1 MVVDH
6 AVRVPTSGGGYVRFE
21 SGERIYCGELPG
33 AVAALEA
40 FGIDPATMAV
50 SSAQVGDGQVARVG
64 RGGFAS
70 AGFDGWAIAG
80 DRAVAGTL
88 GYAETT
94 HGGKAWAGDGGIA
107 VASEGGE
114 AVTGGIAV
122 SFSSYSRLNGGHLAV
137 AIEDYVTVASGDIA
151 IGGMGNVAGYG
162 TGAIAVGASN
172 VVTSRNGIAIARYPQ
187 GRVCGGEGA
196 LLAVRSDIDPAD
208 WLFGVVGEN
217 GIEPDVY
224 YRAMGLSRRRC
235 ASPEV
240 EGFAHSRGLFGLM
253 AVRAACVAMQATL
266 LPWRCQRFMRA
277 TVASAMAMTWHEA

>member
-1 MVVDH
+1 M
-6 AVRVPTSGGGYVRFE
+6 
-21 SGERIYCGELPG
+21 
-33 AVAALEA
+33 
-40 FGIDPATMAV
+40 
-50 SSAQVGDGQVARVG
+50 
-64 RGGFAS
+64 
-70 AGFDGWAIAG
+70 
-80 DRAVAGTL
+80 AGTL

-224 YRAMGLSRRRC
+224 YRAMGGSLVRC
-235 ASPEV
+235 ASPE
-240 EGFAHSRGLFGLM
+240 G
-253 AVRAACVAMQATL
+253 
-266 LPWRCQRFMRA
+266 
-277 TVASAMAMTWHEA
+277 